1 MKSIFEKVINTG
13 VYDLG
18 DMVKK
23 INAHHVEGNLTD
35 EERTELLELARNN
48 PDPTYSYR
56 SWQDAAKGIVAQIDA
71 LKATVETLTVM
82 VNSLAEGGVVE
93 PIEPV
98 EDDEFLPFEI
108 RYAHNPYMKDDGM
121 IYKGKKYR
129 SNIDGNSWS
138 PEAYPAGWR
147 EVTE

>member
-1 MKSIFEKVINTG
+1 MAPSHSKRIRSNYKTIFEKVINTG

-23 INAHHVEGNLTD
+23 INAHPCRATAD

-71 LKATVETLTVM
+71 LKATVETLTAM

-98 EDDEFLPFEI
+98 EDDEFLPYE
-108 RYAHNPYMKDDGM
+108 
-121 IYKGKKYR
+121 
-129 SNIDGNSWS
+129 SNAMLTIL
-138 PEAYPAGWR
+138 
-147 EVTE
+147 T